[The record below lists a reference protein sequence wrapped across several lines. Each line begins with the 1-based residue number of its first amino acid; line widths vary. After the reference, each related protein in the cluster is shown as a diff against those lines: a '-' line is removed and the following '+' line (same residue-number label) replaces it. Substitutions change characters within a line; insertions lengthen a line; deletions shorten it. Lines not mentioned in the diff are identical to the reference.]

1 MLVRSLGSVGGRVQ
15 SGTLIAPGHPVHPDS
30 TEMGTRSLIPGLKAT
45 PSHRSPR
52 GLWEKAPAMG
62 VPAGRES
69 PALSVWPLQDMTSSL
84 TGQLGPRPTD
94 CAGNVLPAAQIH
106 HRGAQTGPRGAGPT
120 ASASA
125 SAILGGRGAGQALWD
140 QWC

>member
-1 MLVRSLGSVGGRVQ
+1 MLAHSLGSVGGRVQ
-15 SGTLIAPGHPVHPDS
+15 SGTLVAPGHTVQPDS
-30 TEMGTRSLIPGLKAT
+30 TEMGTRSLIPSLKVT

-62 VPAGRES
+62 VPTGRES

-94 CAGNVLPAAQIH
+94 CAGNALPFAQIH
-106 HRGAQTGPRGAGPT
+106 RKGAQTGPRGAGPT
-120 ASASA
+120 ASAST
-125 SAILGGRGAGQALWD
+125 SAILGGLGGGQALWD

>member
-1 MLVRSLGSVGGRVQ
+1 MLVHSLGSAGGRVQ
-15 SGTLIAPGHPVHPDS
+15 SGTLIAPGHWDGHQVTHPRP
-30 TEMGTRSLIPGLKAT
+30 EGH

-106 HRGAQTGPRGAGPT
+106 HRGAQTGR
-120 ASASA
+120 
-125 SAILGGRGAGQALWD
+125 
-140 QWC
+140 